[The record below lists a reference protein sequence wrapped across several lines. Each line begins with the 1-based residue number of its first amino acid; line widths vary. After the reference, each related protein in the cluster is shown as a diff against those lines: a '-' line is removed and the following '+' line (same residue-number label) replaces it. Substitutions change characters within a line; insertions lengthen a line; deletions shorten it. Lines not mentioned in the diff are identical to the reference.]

1 MVSVIIP
8 SIRPINLEQTIARLL
23 AGQEG
28 ADFEIVTVT
37 DFEVYPLPDRVVS
50 IRSERLGCIDAICKA
65 ESRASG
71 EYIIVLSDQSYISDN
86 GLQQMEEYSKK
97 MRDTVIISQ
106 HTVPESKLEYYGKY
120 FAPYPFVH
128 RSIIQQLGGLFLPI
142 YKSFYAD
149 PDFSMRAHEDGIAIH
164 KLNYIDIIRPAGM
177 SYSHHKENFNKYV
190 EADRE
195 TFKNRWSK
203 FGEFKEPE

>member
-1 MVSVIIP
+1 MISILIP

-23 AGQEG
+23 AGQEN

-37 DFEVYPLPDRVVS
+37 DFEVYPLPSKVVS

-65 ESRASG
+65 EARASG
-71 EYIIVLSDQSYISDN
+71 EYIIVLSDQSYISDG
-86 GLQQMEEYSKK
+86 GLLQMEEYSQ
-97 MRDTVIISQ
+97 RVRNTVIISQ

-149 PDFSMRAHEDGIAIH
+149 PDFSMRAHEAGIPIH
-164 KLNYIDIIRPAGM
+164 KLNYIDIIRPGGM
-177 SYSHHKENFNKYV
+177 SYSHHKENANNYL

-195 TFKNRWSK
+195 TFKQRWQHMGVFNDPS
-203 FGEFKEPE
+203 